1 MVFLFDVLTFPVLG
15 PIRGVIWVAEKIV
28 EEANKELYDEDAVQ
42 GRLMELELRYD
53 LGEISEEEY
62 EEAEKV
68 LLERLN
74 AIREYKRAQLA
85 EEGRA
90 E

>member
-1 MVFLFDVLTFPVLG
+1 MGFLFDVLTFPVLG

>member
-1 MVFLFDVLTFPVLG
+1 MGFLFDVLTFPVLG

-28 EEANKELYDEDAVQ
+28 EEADKELYDEDAVQ

>member
-1 MVFLFDVLTFPVLG
+1 MGFLFDVLTFPVLG
-15 PIRGVIWVAEKIV
+15 PIRGVIWVAEKIA
-28 EEANKELYDEDAVQ
+28 EEADKELYDEDAVQ
-42 GRLMELELRYD
+42 GQLMELELRYD

-62 EEAEKV
+62 DEAEKL

-85 EEGRA
+85 EEG
-90 E
+90 